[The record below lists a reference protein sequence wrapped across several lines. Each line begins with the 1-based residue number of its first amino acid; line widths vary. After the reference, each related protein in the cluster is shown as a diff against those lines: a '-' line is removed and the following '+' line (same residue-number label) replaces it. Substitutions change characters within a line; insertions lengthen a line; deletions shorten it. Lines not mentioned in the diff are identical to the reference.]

1 MKDTVRKIKFV
12 LAFTALSLFFA
23 EDGRAQVYDY
33 ERVSS
38 SIVNMMNATTDFIAD
53 NFEVIN
59 THNAKVG
66 EALPEGELFSY
77 KGINPEGFA
86 TLIAM
91 EFARMT
97 GISTKFV
104 SNGKGKCGPRNMYNK
119 PDKWEN
125 KQLEKFSKVRYPK
138 GVGYG
143 EIELVGGAELNKMVY
158 RYIYP
163 LYIEDR
169 CLKCHGDPATSPTGD
184 GKDLTGFEMEDYKLG
199 ELRGAISLAFPV
211 DETWLVK
218 EEEGERK

>member
-1 MKDTVRKIKFV
+1 MKDAMGKIGFV

-38 SIVNMMNATTDFIAD
+38 AIVNMMNSMTDYIAD

-66 EALPEGELFSY
+66 EALPEGELSSY
-77 KGINPEGFA
+77 KGINPEGVA
-86 TLIAM
+86 TLMGM
-91 EFARMT
+91 EFARRT

-104 SNGKGKCGPRNMYNK
+104 SEGKGECGPRNIYNR
-119 PDKWEN
+119 PDKWEA
-125 KQLEKFSKVRYPK
+125 KQLEKFSNVKYPK

-143 EIELVGGAELNKMVY
+143 EVEVVGGADLHKMVY

-163 LYIEDR
+163 LYIEER
-169 CLKCHGDPATSPTGD
+169 CLKCHGDPANSPTGD
-184 GKDLTGFEMEDYKLG
+184 DKDLTGFEMENYKPG
-199 ELRGAISLAFPV
+199 ELRGAISLAFPI
-211 DETWLVK
+211 D
-218 EEEGERK
+218 